1 MDHLNILSDEL
12 SEGKDNIDYSLLVYD
27 LKGEINEDISAE
39 ISSTFYFLDIKRE
52 GEILIDYLLSRF
64 LNRSLEMKFKKAVDA
79 YCVFQGINDGVFTE
93 DDFNDFLGF
102 LSFDY
107 TSSDKFKAEIIRGFY
122 EEDNKSTISQK
133 SNRTRDFQGPKNM
146 KGEGSQPIG
155 DFKKEKAAGKRL

>member
-1 MDHLNILSDEL
+1 MAARLKAADVGKKHRLSTMKLFSSLPYLTMDHLNILSDEL

-39 ISSTFYFLDIKRE
+39 ISNTFYFLDTRRE

-64 LNRSLEMKFKKAVDA
+64 LNRSLEGKFKKAVES
-79 YCVFQGINDGVFTE
+79 YSVFQGINDGVFTE

-107 TSSDKFKAEIIRGFY
+107 TLSEKFKSEVIRGFY
-122 EEDNKSTISQK
+122 E
-133 SNRTRDFQGPKNM
+133 
-146 KGEGSQPIG
+146 
-155 DFKKEKAAGKRL
+155 